1 VNKVRKSFCPTLLS
15 DFAVKASLAASV
27 VVFTPAGAL
36 MLLPALAVAAAEF
49 RLLLV
54 DKNMVI
60 FPNSKLSFKF

>member
-1 VNKVRKSFCPTLLS
+1 
-15 DFAVKASLAASV
+15 
-27 VVFTPAGAL
+27 